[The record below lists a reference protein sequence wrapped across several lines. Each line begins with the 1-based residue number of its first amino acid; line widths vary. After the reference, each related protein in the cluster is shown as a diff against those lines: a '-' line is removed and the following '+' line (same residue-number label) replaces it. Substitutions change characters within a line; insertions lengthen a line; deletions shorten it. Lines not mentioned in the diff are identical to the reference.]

1 MKSSF
6 QNIIQFGWRYRGYA
20 FLNLIFNA
28 LYALF
33 SALSFVSLIPMLN
46 VLFETTEKQIEPAHY
61 EGFFS
66 IHHYIRDSL
75 NFYIASQV
83 DQNPQGTLIFVI
95 GLVLSLFF
103 LKNICNYL
111 ALYYITYLRN

>member
-6 QNIIQFGWRYRGYA
+6 QNIIQFGLRYRGYA

-46 VLFETTEKQIEPAHY
+46 VLFETTEKQIGLAHY
-61 EGFFS
+61 
-66 IHHYIRDSL
+66 
-75 NFYIASQV
+75 
-83 DQNPQGTLIFVI
+83 
-95 GLVLSLFF
+95 
-103 LKNICNYL
+103 
-111 ALYYITYLRN
+111 